1 VFDAIGNMPLHPLV
15 IHAVVIG
22 IPLAVLL
29 ALLFALPR
37 TRGWARWPLA
47 VVSVGSLA
55 AAFVAKESGE
65 SLQRVLQIQPGNPV
79 GDLIVRHSELAT
91 QLLVIMAVFAV
102 VALFNVFLVPRGNV
116 DDPTRSGRRVLAVAL
131 PVLLVLLSLVAGF
144 WVYRVGDIGS
154 RAVWNPTGTAQ
165 FSTAGR

>member
-29 ALLFALPR
+29 AVLFAIPM

-47 VVSVGSLA
+47 IAAVGALA
-55 AAFVAKESGE
+55 ATFVARASGPALYAALKVDPT
-65 SLQRVLQIQPGNPV
+65 SPV
-79 GDLIVRHSELAT
+79 APLLDRHMHLADQLFLIMIGFT
-91 QLLVIMAVFAV
+91 V
-102 VALFNVFLVPRGNV
+102 VALA
-116 DDPTRSGRRVLAVAL
+116 S
-131 PVLLVLLSLVAGF
+131 VLLVGRRGEGRRKGLSIVLLVVLLGFAGTAGF

-154 RAVWNPTGTAQ
+154 RAVWNPTGTVNYSVQ
-165 FSTAGR
+165 GR